1 MNIFSELSAK
11 SLTIVVLFY
20 IILLMS
26 NEKKTASKNKEL
38 AKIFSRIADALELK
52 GANVFRIVAYRKA
65 ARVLEDLVE
74 GIEVLNKQGRLVELP
89 GIGKAIAEKINEYL
103 STGKMKK
110 YKEVTKGIPNT
121 LLDMLDIQ
129 NLGPKTLALANKKLC
144 VKNLKDLKKVIKNG
158 SLAKLPQMGEKKVEN
173 IKKGLDLYERAHK
186 RLSIAVAQ
194 KIAQE
199 IIDYIKKHTKIKDI
213 SSAGSLRRWKETIG
227 DIDILTTGKN
237 GAEIIKIF
245 TKFPKTERVLAA
257 GETKSS
263 IIVKGGIQVDLRIVE
278 PKSYGAALQ
287 YFTGSKAHN
296 IKLRNIAKS
305 KRLKLSEYGVFS
317 LRDTGVKGKKMVAGK
332 TEEEVY
338 KILGLAYVP
347 PELREDRG
355 EVEAALKK
363 RLPKLIEMKDIKG
376 DLQMHS
382 VYSDSTA
389 TIKQLA
395 VFARKLDYEYIL
407 ITDHSQSAK
416 YAHGMEPKRL
426 YKQWQEIDNINK
438 QSKKLRVLKGVE
450 VDIIKSGK
458 LDYPDNILKQC
469 DLVVAAIHQGFIK
482 NVTERICTAMD
493 NPYVDIIAHPTG
505 RLISQREGYVVDIHK
520 VMEKASQTGTWLE
533 LNAYPDRL
541 DLNDVNLKL
550 AKEMGIKISIGTD
563 AHSPEGLLWMKFG
576 VATARRGWLGPK
588 NAVNT
593 YSLKKLLT
601 VRKINKK
608 KESINL

>member
-1 MNIFSELSAK
+1 
-11 SLTIVVLFY
+11 
-20 IILLMS
+20 
-26 NEKKTASKNKEL
+26 
-38 AKIFSRIADALELK
+38 
-52 GANVFRIVAYRKA
+52 
-65 ARVLEDLVE
+65 VLEDLVE
-74 GIEVLNKQGRLVELP
+74 DIEVLNKQGRLVKLP

-173 IKKGLDLYERAHK
+173 IKKGIDLYERAHK

-199 IIDYIKKHTKIKDI
+199 IIDYMKKHTKIKDI

-382 VYSDSTA
+382 IYSDSTA

-407 ITDHSQSAK
+407 ITDHSQSA
-416 YAHGMEPKRL
+416 
-426 YKQWQEIDNINK
+426 N
-438 QSKKLRVLKGVE
+438 
-450 VDIIKSGK
+450 
-458 LDYPDNILKQC
+458 
-469 DLVVAAIHQGFIK
+469 AAIHQGFTK
-482 NVTERICTAMD
+482 NVTERICAAMD

-520 VMEKASQTGTWLE
+520 VMEKATQTGTWLE

-563 AHSPEGLLWMKFG
+563 AHSTEGLLWMKFG
-576 VATARRGWLGPK
+576 VTTARRGWLGPK
-588 NAVNT
+588 NVVNT
-593 YSLKKLLT
+593 YSLKKLFPA
-601 VRKINKK
+601 RKINKK
-608 KESINL
+608 RSQLIFR